1 MAGAQAGPLCVV
13 RVAAAAAA
21 AAGRPAGGVSGR
33 GKAAA
38 DRPLRRGAG
47 PQSYQGVPGAY
58 SEQASLTAY
67 PDAELL
73 PCPDFESAFTAVAEM
88 AADHAV
94 MPVENSLG
102 GSIHDNYDLLMQYQ
116 LFIVG
121 EVGVPVRHCLLA
133 LPGTKLEDVERAMS
147 HPQALFQ
154 TTGYLGERGIRMEAV
169 DDTAGAAQMI
179 AEQGLERCA
188 AVASSRAG
196 ELYGLEVLDR
206 DIQDNKDNVTRFVKL
221 AREPAVVNPGVPC
234 KTSVVFALEEGPG
247 QLFKALS
254 VFAMRD
260 IDLTKIESRPLT
272 RAGGPRGANLLPESR
287 GFAVLFYVDF
297 EGSLATENAQN
308 ALRHLQEMTTF
319 LRVLGSYERDL
330 DRRER

>member
-1 MAGAQAGPLCVV
+1 
-13 RVAAAAAA
+13 
-21 AAGRPAGGVSGR
+21 
-33 GKAAA
+33 
-38 DRPLRRGAG
+38 
-47 PQSYQGVPGAY
+47 
-58 SEQASLTAY
+58 
-67 PDAELL
+67 
-73 PCPDFESAFTAVAEM
+73 
-88 AADHAV
+88 
-94 MPVENSLG
+94 
-102 GSIHDNYDLLMQYQ
+102 
-116 LFIVG
+116 
-121 EVGVPVRHCLLA
+121 
-133 LPGTKLEDVERAMS
+133 
-147 HPQALFQ
+147 
-154 TTGYLGERGIRMEAV
+154 
-169 DDTAGAAQMI
+169 MI

-221 AREPAVVNPGVPC
+221 AREPAVVKPGVPC